1 MRLWQVK
8 SNIRNICLNIRYTNK
23 FNKTS
28 LSFISYISFIS
39 IILKISL
46 KNIFIDYIYVFR
58 LQLKI
63 SLYYTWFIKQVK
75 IKQRRIARNDIY
87 VSSIPLSKFKKRN
100 HWFHIVIID
109 TVTLEMIAWDCDSNE
124 SRKKI
129 AIVAALTDVLLIRG
143 CSGV

>member
-8 SNIRNICLNIRYTNK
+8 SNIRNICLNIRCTNK

-75 IKQRRIARNDIY
+75 IKQRRIARYIY
-87 VSSIPLSKFKKRN
+87 LQFPFLNSKNETTDSTSSSSIPSHSK
-100 HWFHIVIID
+100 W
-109 TVTLEMIAWDCDSNE
+109 
-124 SRKKI
+124 SRGI
-129 AIVAALTDVLLIRG
+129 AIRMNRERKSQSSPLSPTF
-143 CSGV
+143 S